1 MSTLRE
7 VAELSGAL
15 SDDDY
20 HVLGSLARFL
30 GRRRYVQVDVI
41 SRITGRSEDAISR
54 SLRKMHSMG
63 LVTRGSAGYSLVYAG
78 LDALALHSLQR
89 AGHLDA
95 LGVPI
100 AVGKESDVYAG
111 IVGAREVVVKAYRIG
126 RVSFRRLKRLRTY
139 GPHTHEWLLA
149 SMRSAATEFRNLRRL
164 SAVGLPVPK
173 PLSLR
178 YHLLVMERIDG
189 VVLRYVDEAGDPQ
202 VLIQQILDA
211 IRRCYVEARLV
222 HADLNEFNVM
232 VSRQGIFI
240 LDWPQ
245 AVDAG
250 NPAAAA
256 YMERDLDNMI
266 RFFRKRFNLVL
277 DPDSAIDYVTG
288 QAERNPLAQRS
299 DSSPSTT

>member
-1 MSTLRE
+1 MRE
-7 VAELSGAL
+7 VAELSRVL

-20 HVLGSLARFL
+20 HILSSLARFL
-30 GRRRYVQVDVI
+30 GRRRYVQVDAI
-41 SRITGRSEDAISR
+41 SKVTGRSEDAISR
-54 SLRKMHSMG
+54 SLRRMHSMG
-63 LVTRGSAGYSLVYAG
+63 LITRSSAGYSLVYAG

-126 RVSFRRLKRLRTY
+126 RVSFRRLKRLRIY
-139 GPHTHEWLLA
+139 GPRTHEWLLA

-164 SAVGLPVPK
+164 SAVELPVPK

-178 YHLLVMERIDG
+178 YHLLVMDRIDG
-189 VVLRYVDEAGDPQ
+189 IVLRYVDEAGDPHM
-202 VLIQQILDA
+202 LIREILEA

-222 HADLNEFNVM
+222 HADLNEFNIM

-250 NPAAAA
+250 NPAAAT
-256 YMERDLDNMI
+256 YMERDLDNII
-266 RFFRKRFNLVL
+266 RFFRKRFNVAL
-277 DPDSAIDYVTG
+277 DRGSALDYVTG
-288 QAERNPLAQRS
+288 QAER
-299 DSSPSTT
+299 SSPA